1 MIRTIFFD
9 FGNVVAFFDHQRAVA
24 RLAAFTDMNPVELAL
39 ALYGSPIADDYEC
52 GHLSTAEYV
61 REALLN
67 GRLSCT
73 PAEFLHS
80 YNDIFW
86 PNPEVAEL
94 IPRLKPRYRV
104 VLASNTN
111 EAHFRRFT
119 ADFAEVLRHF
129 DHLAPSHHARARKP
143 HPEFFAYAHQFA
155 HAAPPE
161 CLFIDDLPVN
171 IEAAQ
176 RIGWKGIVYRADGAL
191 ADNLRT
197 VGVEI
202 G

>member
-1 MIRTIFFD
+1 
-9 FGNVVAFFDHQRAVA
+9 
-24 RLAAFTDMNPVELAL
+24 
-39 ALYGSPIADDYEC
+39 
-52 GHLSTAEYV
+52 
-61 REALLN
+61 
-67 GRLSCT
+67 
-73 PAEFLHS
+73 
-80 YNDIFW
+80 
-86 PNPEVAEL
+86 
-94 IPRLKPRYRV
+94 
-104 VLASNTN
+104 
-111 EAHFRRFT
+111 
-119 ADFAEVLRHF
+119 